1 MATGKEIA
9 ATTLEAYNCEGGYIW
24 GQQGAEWTNA
34 KQAALEKKYNSDPE
48 QYASYKGS
56 ATYGKKWIGHRV
68 WDCAGLCRWAAKE
81 HGIAIHSGSNLIW
94 NCDLKEKGALT
105 DGMELPEGAL
115 VFTGTKDSKPHV
127 GTYTGNGLVT
137 EASGAKAGVIQ
148 SQLHGGKWKWYGL
161 EKGVEYGE
169 PGPSSEPAEGDDRPI
184 LRNGST
190 GPYVTRIQTQ
200 LIQRG
205 YNLGKWGADGKFG
218 AATEKAVRLFQQDWG
233 LTVDG
238 VVGPDT
244 YKMLDSTPAKADTY
258 MVTIR
263 GLSQTDASTLA
274 GLYPGAVMEKEGGE
288 A

>member
-24 GQQGAEWTNA
+24 GQQGAEWTAA

-105 DGMELPEGAL
+105 DDMELPDGAL

-148 SQLHGGKWKWYGL
+148 SNLHVGKWKWYGL
-161 EKGVEYGE
+161 VKNVDYGE
-169 PGPSSEPAEGDDRPI
+169 PGPSPEPGPEPPVPEGYAIVIGTNLALRQGPSTSCPIITRAPTGTKVQITPPPDDWEHVNY
-184 LRNGST
+184 NG
-190 GPYVTRIQTQ
+190 
-200 LIQRG
+200 
-205 YNLGKWGADGKFG
+205 
-218 AATEKAVRLFQQDWG
+218 
-233 LTVDG
+233 
-238 VVGPDT
+238 
-244 YKMLDSTPAKADTY
+244 
-258 MVTIR
+258 
-263 GLSQTDASTLA
+263 
-274 GLYPGAVMEKEGGE
+274 KEGYMMKKYLRE
-288 A
+288 E